1 MRVRTTNESK
11 RRRVRIAELSKVVD
25 RGFVFEVTPER
36 YEVLA
41 GKNRYGAKFVE
52 PVLEENKPSIKEE
65 PIKVEPQEITP
76 VVDEEPEIFVIEPG
90 KEPVKVDKDLKPI
103 EEEEKPEEKPKKRGR
118 KKKEVEVSE

>member
-52 PVLEENKPSIKEE
+52 PVLEEDKPSIKEE
-65 PIKVEPQEITP
+65 PIKVEPQEIAP

-103 EEEEKPEEKPKKRGR
+103 EGEEKPEEKPKKRGR